1 MHKDLI
7 DRSDGFFIQ
16 IPHRLVLGIKNG
28 NALLVYAILKTYSN
42 NGSLVFPSRET
53 VAEHMGAKSTR
64 TVDSALKN
72 LAELGLVA
80 TFPRW
85 RNSEGKTSRRPDD
98 EFKFQ
103 TSNGYILYDKIRSNP
118 PAGWDD
124 PGCKKLLPP
133 LAESCEGGVQDSAHE
148 QEPVEQEPVEQY
160 PPIVP
165 QGDDH
170 DPFDEWW
177 EHYPKKVGKGQAR
190 TAFKRAL
197 KKVDLDT
204 LTEGTRQLAAHHQQA
219 GTDKTFI
226 PNPATWLNGERWDD
240 EQPAINGER
249 TVSVEDV
256 LSWRV
261 SDSFDDE
268 KQEVPF

>member
-64 TVDSALKN
+64 TVDSALKK

-85 RNSEGKTSRRPDD
+85 RNSEGKTARRPDD

-103 TSNGYILYDKIRSNP
+103 TSNGYILYDKIRPNP

-124 PGCKKLLPP
+124 PGCRNLLPP

-165 QGDDH
+165 QGDVRDQ
-170 DPFDEWW
+170 FDDFWDA
-177 EHYPKKVGKGQAR
+177 YPKKVGKGQAR
-190 TAFKRAL
+190 KAYTTAV
-197 KKVDLDT
+197 KKVDAGT
-204 LTEGTRQLAAHHQQA
+204 LMEKLELFKAHHEKL
-219 GTDKTFI
+219 GTDKRYI
-226 PNPATWLNGERWDD
+226 PNASTWLNGERWDD
-240 EQPAINGER
+240 ELIESTNDSAPSLDE
-249 TVSVEDV
+249 V
-256 LSWRV
+256 LSWDV
-261 SDSFDDE
+261 SFDDRVKE
-268 KQEVPF
+268 EMPF